1 MIKHGTEGQ
10 PLLFVFAGPNG
21 SGKTT
26 IKRGLSGLPDHY
38 INADDIK
45 VQLGLSDLE
54 AAQEAERQRIEA
66 LESMR
71 SFSFETV
78 LSTDRNLSLMQK
90 AKRSGYVVQCIYVL
104 TCNVNINVARV
115 KARALRGGHD
125 VPEEKVRSRYE
136 KALKLLPQVVAVCDW
151 IAIYDNSTST
161 PAPIFLKDG
170 TEMQIIPCEDW
181 SKDQISNLLFSE
193 MEASE

>member
-1 MIKHGTEGQ
+1 MIKNGTEGH

-45 VQLGLSDLE
+45 VQLKLSDLE

-66 LESMR
+66 LERMR

-78 LSTDRNLSLMQK
+78 LSTERNLLLMQQ
-90 AKRSGYVVQCIYVL
+90 AQRLGYVVRCIYVL

-115 KARALRGGHD
+115 KARTLRGGHD
-125 VPEEKVRSRYE
+125 VPEEKVRYRYE
-136 KALKLLPQVVAVCDW
+136 RALRLLPQVVSTCDW

-170 TEMQIIPCEDW
+170 TTMQIFPCDDW
-181 SKDQISNLLFSE
+181 SEKQISSLLFP
-193 MEASE
+193 EADGTE